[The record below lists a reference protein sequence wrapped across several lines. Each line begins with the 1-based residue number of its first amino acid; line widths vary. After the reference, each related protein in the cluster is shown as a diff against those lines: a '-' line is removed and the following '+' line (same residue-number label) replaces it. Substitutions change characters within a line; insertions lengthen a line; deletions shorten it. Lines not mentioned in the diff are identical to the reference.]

1 MLASHTITHTRR
13 RTWEGEALH
22 PVDAVLP
29 KRGGH
34 EVLVEPLLVL
44 FRHTSSARCGA
55 LIDSPGPP
63 EPAGRCILHAANE
76 LFDDNIGGSI
86 LRRIE
91 EHKGLVVAPA
101 LVIEVGD
108 ARPLGAVKLALRL
121 LAATPPNPHGRTRLH
136 ANAPT

>member
-1 MLASHTITHTRR
+1 MWLLQ
-13 RTWEGEALH
+13 G
-22 PVDAVLP
+22 
-29 KRGGH
+29 
-34 EVLVEPLLVL
+34 VE
-44 FRHTSSARCGA
+44 R
-55 LIDSPGPP
+55 IDSPGPM
-63 EPAGRCILHAANE
+63 EPAGRCSLHVVNE
-76 LFDDNIGGSI
+76 LFDDNLGGSI

-108 ARPLGAVKLALRL
+108 ARPLDAVKLALRL